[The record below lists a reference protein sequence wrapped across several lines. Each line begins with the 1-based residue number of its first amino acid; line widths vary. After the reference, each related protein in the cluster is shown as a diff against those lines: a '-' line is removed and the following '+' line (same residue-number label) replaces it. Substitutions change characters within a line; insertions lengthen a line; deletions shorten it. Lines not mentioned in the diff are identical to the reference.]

1 MRILRVR
8 CGFQADHSSSSY
20 LFYAVDRPV
29 SAAGQAIA
37 NRFSSRAE
45 VDKRSARYL
54 KWGESSLSST
64 AYEALMNEHY
74 DVMAEESYG
83 WWTMMIAVPKNPEM
97 KAILAPFADAR
108 GDNDQGVELQEFSKR
123 LVVIVY
129 CQLADDGADLADDD
143 EDDGPLD
150 FLVRLLAKIR
160 AELLAGNT
168 SFLTAVAE
176 FYGGF
181 DEDEDE
187 DEDEE
192 KSSDDRDESSATSFD
207 DMSKA
212 ELQQEC
218 EKRGTRYRKSWT
230 KARLVEALV
239 ASGMP
244 RSRDK
249 SKTGSTPKLSRAA
262 KTIVDQLESQ

>member
-45 VDKRSARYL
+45 VDKRYARYL

-97 KAILAPFADAR
+97 KALLAPFADAR

-123 LVVIVY
+123 LVVTVY
-129 CQLADDGADLADDD
+129 CQLADDGADLADDNDD
-143 EDDGPLD
+143 EPLD
-150 FLVRLLAKIR
+150 FLVSLLAKVR

-187 DEDEE
+187 DEEE
-192 KSSDDRDESSATSFD
+192 SSDDRDESSATSFD

-218 EKRGTRYRKSWT
+218 EKRGITYRKSWP
-230 KARLVEALV
+230 KAQLLKALV
-239 ASGMP
+239 ASGIP
-244 RSRDK
+244 RSRGK
-249 SKTGSTPKLSRAA
+249 SKKGSTPKLSRAA

>member
-20 LFYAVDRPV
+20 LFHAVDRPV

-97 KAILAPFADAR
+97 KAMLAPFADAR

-123 LVVIVY
+123 LVVTVY
-129 CQLADDGADLADDD
+129 CQLADDGADLAD
-143 EDDGPLD
+143 EDDDGDPLD
-150 FLVRLLAKIR
+150 FLVKLLAKIR
-160 AELLAGNT
+160 TELLAGNT

-181 DEDEDE
+181 DEDE

-230 KARLVEALV
+230 KAQLLKALV

-249 SKTGSTPKLSRAA
+249 SETGGTPKLSRAA

>member
-1 MRILRVR
+1 
-8 CGFQADHSSSSY
+8 
-20 LFYAVDRPV
+20 
-29 SAAGQAIA
+29 
-37 NRFSSRAE
+37 
-45 VDKRSARYL
+45 
-54 KWGESSLSST
+54 
-64 AYEALMNEHY
+64 MNEHY

-97 KAILAPFADAR
+97 KAMLAPFADAR

-123 LVVIVY
+123 LVVTVY
-129 CQLADDGADLADDD
+129 CQLADDGADLAD
-143 EDDGPLD
+143 EDDDGDPLD
-150 FLVRLLAKIR
+150 FLVKLLAKIR
-160 AELLAGNT
+160 TELLAGNT

-181 DEDEDE
+181 DEDE

-230 KARLVEALV
+230 KAQLLKALV

-244 RSRDK
+244 RCGTSPRRGVRPSCLVPPRPSSTSWKANEPSSRSPHLAPHPAVRLRARLGAD
-249 SKTGSTPKLSRAA
+249 SPSIAIRATCSNWIATASTSCSSWG
-262 KTIVDQLESQ
+262 TWNTSST